1 MSSLAARLCDVM
13 ATSETARKG
22 PKTSADRSGD
32 AAIYAEAV
40 AQFAEINTRLS
51 LIGEGNFVPR
61 GQRLT
66 IWTALRETADRLS
79 SLEAKRAQLEASN
92 ERPALTFCF
101 GHVCRVEEL
110 RQVVDAE
117 IVWGEG
123 CGIVFP
129 DSVTDSQPVFAR
141 YCSACGEKGRH
152 RRRLDIVA
160 RVAGMVW
167 SERVP
172 VLGGWRVTCSRC
184 GRRFFAEAPQRRRCD
199 TCRH

>member
-1 MSSLAARLCDVM
+1 M
-13 ATSETARKG
+13 ATSEARRKA
-22 PKTSADRSGD
+22 PRASPDTSRD
-32 AAIYAEAV
+32 AAIYAKAV

-51 LIGEGNFVPR
+51 LIGEGNYVPR

-66 IWTALRETADRLS
+66 IWTALREAVDRLS
-79 SLEAKRAQLEASN
+79 PLEAKRAQGEASS

-117 IVWGEG
+117 IVWGDG

-129 DSVTDSQPVFAR
+129 DSATDSRPVFAR

-152 RRRLDIVA
+152 RRRSDIVA

-172 VLGGWRVTCSRC
+172 VLDGWRVTCSQC
-184 GRRFFAEAPQRRRCD
+184 GQRFFAETPQRRRCD